1 MYEYGAPAEWAND
14 QKWVRRKKAV
24 REAALGIAAALLA
37 LTAIYLLL
45 TYGTLP
51 GAEAAF
57 WAAAIAVPA
66 GIFGTL
72 KYLEAKKAWKRSGQ
86 AKVGV
91 TSEKQTRAALR
102 KEGPLI
108 AAYGLQLAKWGG
120 DLDLILVTHGLRVA
134 AVEIKTGFGD
144 VTMYGNQ
151 IRAGRNLIKGDPLGQ
166 IEREATKLER
176 ALNTTGVLRVVCIP
190 GMKNRPFMENG
201 TLITGPR
208 GIVKAINK
216 CAPAVF
222 DDDRDAVSA
231 IDGIARECGAKRRR
245 R

>member
-108 AAYGLQLAKWGG
+108 AAYGLQLAKRGG

-151 IRAGRNLIKGDPLGQ
+151 IRAGRNLIKCDPLGQ